1 MRILQL
7 FLILCSICL
16 MLIVQ
21 VFLIYQAWIYF
32 IQKQEML
39 TFASLLSFY
48 FFMLL
53 LMQLFVLLRKIQMN
67 EGQTS
72 ESQTNV
78 KKL

>member
-7 FLILCSICL
+7 FLILCSIFL
-16 MLIVQ
+16 ILIVQ

-32 IQKQEML
+32 IQKQEVL
-39 TFASLLSFY
+39 TFVSLLSFY

-67 EGQTS
+67 EGHTS

-78 KKL
+78 KKF